1 MLWFMGSQ
9 RVGHDWVTELRF
21 VYGYFIWCKKYR
33 FQHGCLVK
41 KNLEDGVSEQQFQ
54 VLRRIDDAE
63 VEAPILWPHIMKS
76 QLIGKVTDAGEG
88 QKSKEKGVAE
98 DEMVR

>member
-1 MLWFMGSQ
+1 M
-9 RVGHDWVTELRF
+9 
-21 VYGYFIWCKKYR
+21 
-33 FQHGCLVK
+33 
-41 KNLEDGVSEQQFQ
+41 EDGVSEQQFP